1 MPLSRGVPAGASWMI
16 GVAGIGVGLALAYA
30 AKHANLPPPRE
41 VMNELFARI
50 HAEYAPPAAQGKAN
64 PKADRRTRVE
74 RLLDEDLEEEELEM
88 GADYAYNGNLYDRLA
103 IPITTLAF
111 PLPPPLAYR
120 TFCYLDFTELTC
132 LMTVSRGFNA
142 FARTMRKDRAFLHG
156 CAERGFG
163 DGITGLAR
171 GKIWQILCGADQLLV
186 YAGQGNERSVYAE
199 LLEQLHRADPAY
211 EGAHI
216 NRDAIAKDIHR
227 TIVHLDA
234 FTNPAEAATALS
246 NVLNAYAISDPEV
259 GYTQGSA
266 IS

>member
-1 MPLSRGVPAGASWMI
+1 MATARGVTSVMI
-16 GVAGIGVGLALAYA
+16 GVAGLGVGLALAYA
-30 AKHANLPPPRE
+30 AKRNLPPPRE

-50 HAEYAPPAAQGKAN
+50 HAEYAPTPSSQKAN

-74 RLLDEDLEEEELEM
+74 RLLDEDLEEEEAEM
-88 GADYAYNGNLYDRLA
+88 GADYQYNTQLYAA
-103 IPITTLAF
+103 IPVTSPTF
-111 PLPPPLAYR
+111 PLPPPLAFR
-120 TFCYLDFTELTC
+120 ALCYLDFTELTC
-132 LMTVSRGFNA
+132 LLSVSRGFHT

-156 CAERGFG
+156 CAEKGFG

-186 YAGQGNERSVYAE
+186 YAQSGSERSVYRE
-199 LLEQLHRADPAY
+199 LLEQLHKADPAY
-211 EGAHI
+211 EGAHV
-216 NRDAIAKDIHR
+216 NRDAIAKDINR

-266 IS
+266 H